1 MDGLEPGM
9 SVSVSRPRPA
19 TTGGPQPVTHEL
31 PLKRPLKE
39 RLAAPFFI
47 APATVFVAVVLLLP
61 MAWTLGTS
69 LTRYNGV
76 SMHWTGLDNYVRL
89 FSDPGFGQSLLNT
102 VMWSVGSLVL
112 PVALGLLIAVVT
124 QGSRLGTIARIA
136 VIIPYALSGTATG
149 VIYDFMLRSD
159 GAVNQVLTTLGLDPV
174 DWLLHWPL
182 NTVTMIIASTWQA
195 TGINVVLFMVGLQ
208 TVPTQTI
215 EAGRLDGASG
225 GKLFWRVVFPQ
236 MASSTIVVVGMA
248 LANSLKTFDLVWL
261 LTGGGPGTASETL
274 ALTMYRQTFLLS
286 RYGLGAAT
294 AVVLAVIVVAASWL
308 YLRRSLRPEPTS

>member
-1 MDGLEPGM
+1 M
-9 SVSVSRPRPA
+9 SVSVSPA
-19 TTGGPQPVTHEL
+19 PAAADPAPADMPPTTTAQQGRSL
-31 PLKRPLKE
+31 RD
-39 RLAAPFFI
+39 RLAASAFVG
-47 APATVFVAVVLLLP
+47 PATVFVGVVLLLP
-61 MAWTLGTS
+61 MAWTVATS
-69 LTRYNGV
+69 FTRYNGV
-76 SMHWTGLDNYVRL
+76 TMHWAGLDNYTRL
-89 FSDPGFGQSLLNT
+89 LTDPGFGQSLLNT
-102 VMWSVGSLVL
+102 LMWSVGSLVL

-149 VIYDFMLRSD
+149 VIYNFMLRSD
-159 GAVNQVLTTLGLDPV
+159 GAVNQVLGAVGLDPV

-182 NTVTMIIASTWQA
+182 NTVTMIVASTWQA

-208 TVPTQTI
+208 TVPRETV
-215 EAGRLDGASG
+215 EAARLDGASG
-225 GKLFWRVVFPQ
+225 GQLFWRVVFPQ

>member
-1 MDGLEPGM
+1 MT
-9 SVSVSRPRPA
+9 VSASPARAAARPTPVGPPPA
-19 TTGGPQPVTHEL
+19 APQGRS
-31 PLKRPLKE
+31 LKD
-39 RLAAPFFI
+39 RLAASAFI
-47 APATVFVAVVLLLP
+47 GPATVFVGLVLLLP
-61 MAWTLGTS
+61 MVWTIGTS
-69 LTRYNGV
+69 FTRYNGV
-76 SMHWTGLDNYVRL
+76 TMHWAGLDNYTRL
-89 FSDPGFGQSLLNT
+89 LTDPGFGQSLLNT
-102 VMWSVGSLVL
+102 LLWSVGSLVL

-149 VIYDFMLRSD
+149 VIYNFMLRSD
-159 GAVNQVLTTLGLDPV
+159 GAVNQVLGTLGLDPV
-174 DWLLHWPL
+174 DWLLHWPM
-182 NTVTMIIASTWQA
+182 NTVTMIVASTWQA

-208 TVPTQTI
+208 TVPPSTI
-215 EAGRLDGASG
+215 EAARLDGASG

-261 LTGGGPGTASETL
+261 LTSGGPGTASETL

-308 YLRRSLRPEPTS
+308 YLRRSLRPEPA

>member
-1 MDGLEPGM
+1 MT
-9 SVSVSRPRPA
+9 VSASPA
-19 TTGGPQPVTHEL
+19 RAAGHPAPAGPPPTTTAQQGRS
-31 PLKRPLKE
+31 LKD
-39 RLAAPFFI
+39 RLAASAFI
-47 APATVFVAVVLLLP
+47 GPAAVFVGVVLLLP
-61 MAWTLGTS
+61 MVWTVATS
-69 LTRYNGV
+69 FTRYNGV
-76 SMHWTGLDNYVRL
+76 TMHWAGLSNYTRL
-89 FSDPGFGQSLLNT
+89 LTDPGFGQSLLNT
-102 VMWSVGSLVL
+102 LLWSVGSLVL

-149 VIYDFMLRSD
+149 VIYNFMLRSD
-159 GAVNQVLTTLGLDPV
+159 GAVNQVLATIGLDPV
-174 DWLLHWPL
+174 DWLLHWPT
-182 NTVTMIIASTWQA
+182 NTVTMIVASTWQA

-208 TVPTQTI
+208 TVPPSTI
-215 EAGRLDGASG
+215 EAARLDGASG

-308 YLRRSLRPEPTS
+308 YLRRSLRPEPA

>member
-1 MDGLEPGM
+1 MT
-9 SVSVSRPRPA
+9 VSASPARAAARPTPA
-19 TTGGPQPVTHEL
+19 GPPPAAPHGRS
-31 PLKRPLKE
+31 LKD
-39 RLAAPFFI
+39 RLAASAFI
-47 APATVFVAVVLLLP
+47 GPATVFVGLVLLLP
-61 MAWTLGTS
+61 MAWTIGTS
-69 LTRYNGV
+69 FTRYNGV
-76 SMHWTGLDNYVRL
+76 TMHWAGLDNYTRL
-89 FSDPGFGQSLLNT
+89 LTDPGFGQSLLNT
-102 VMWSVGSLVL
+102 LMWSVGSLVL

-149 VIYDFMLRSD
+149 VIYNFMLRSD
-159 GAVNQVLTTLGLDPV
+159 GAVNQVLATLGLDPV

-182 NTVTMIIASTWQA
+182 NTVTMIVASTWQA

-208 TVPTQTI
+208 TVPRSTV
-215 EAGRLDGASG
+215 EAARLDGASG

-261 LTGGGPGTASETL
+261 LTSGGPGTASETL

-308 YLRRSLRPEPTS
+308 YLRRSLRPEPA